1 MAEKPI
7 TLEPAEPVYILP
19 PHPEA
24 RVVSSAKTVSVEA
37 PVVADET
44 LTDMVT
50 QAVAGL
56 RGELKA
62 ELFAEIKKE
71 TGGLLDAKNQELSI
85 D

>member
-1 MAEKPI
+1 MAEKSAK
-7 TLEPAEPVYILP
+7 LEPAEPVYIQP

-24 RVVSSAKTVSVEA
+24 RVVSSAKTVVVEA
-37 PVVADET
+37 PTVADET

-62 ELFAEIKKE
+62 ELSAELSKE
-71 TGGLLDAKNQELSI
+71 RGGLLDVKV
-85 D
+85 